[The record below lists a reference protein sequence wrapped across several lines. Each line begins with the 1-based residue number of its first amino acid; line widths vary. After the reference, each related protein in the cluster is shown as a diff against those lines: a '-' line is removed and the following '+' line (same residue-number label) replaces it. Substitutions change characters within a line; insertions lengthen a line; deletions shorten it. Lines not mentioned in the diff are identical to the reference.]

1 MCAWAAS
8 LSVILGVNGGV
19 LLAADDADQVLE
31 EVLGAEQDRIE
42 VINRVVPACIAVF
55 GPKGDG
61 GGSGVVISPDGYAL
75 TNFHVVQPCGD
86 YMRCG
91 MPDGELYDAVVV
103 GIDPTG
109 DVALIQL
116 LGRDD
121 FPTATLGD
129 SDRLRI
135 GDWCFTIGNPF
146 ILATDFKPS
155 VAFGLVS
162 GTHRYQ
168 YPAGTLLEYADCIQT
183 DAAINPGNSG
193 GPLFNDVGE
202 LIGINGRGSFEKR
215 GRVNVGVGYA
225 ISINQIKK
233 FIGYLRSGRIV
244 DHATLGATVTSD
256 ETGRVVVSNILETSD
271 AYRRGLRYDDEIV
284 SLGGRAIRTANGF
297 KNVLGIYPKGWRIP
311 LTYRRDGQ
319 RYDVMV
325 RLTGVHAREELIAS
339 VQGMSQPAEIPQPGD
354 EDPDKPRRVP
364 KLPEIPRPRKAK
376 KVVMPPQ
383 VSARFEK
390 RRGYA
395 NYFYNQMNR
404 DRVWKGFVSHGEF
417 SQLRGEWMIRGVDRE
432 GDTFEFVLREREAF
446 ATLVDGP
453 HRLDFNKGIEAHMR
467 DHVLPDG
474 RVVFGLPPAEG
485 TLLALS
491 MYRRLLIE
499 GPERF
504 GEVYYL
510 GTAPLAGADTLAD
523 VLVATH
529 DVVEN
534 QFSFSPSDG
543 RLLAV
548 ESAADSER
556 DPFEMTLLQHADV
569 QGRQLPHRFIVRM
582 GDLLVGEYQIEEFV
596 QHKPE
601 PEIDD

>member
-1 MCAWAAS
+1 MS
-8 LSVILGVNGGV
+8 LCLGVVSRV
-19 LLAADDADQVLE
+19 LFADDAD
-31 EVLGAEQDRIE
+31 EVLDEVLSAEQARIE
-42 VINRVVPACIAVF
+42 VIDHVVPACIAVF

-75 TNFHVVQPCGD
+75 TNFHVVQPSGD

-91 MPDGELYDAVVV
+91 MSDGVLYDAVVV

-146 ILATDFKPS
+146 ILATDFMPS
-155 VAFGLVS
+155 VAYGLVS

-244 DHATLGATVTSD
+244 DHATLGATVASG
-256 ETGRVVVSNILETSD
+256 ETGNVVVSNILETSD

-297 KNVLGIYPKGWRIP
+297 KNMLGIFPKGWKIP

-325 RLTGVHAREELIAS
+325 RLAGVHSREELIAG
-339 VQGMSQPAEIPQPGD
+339 VQGMSQPAEIPQPEGD
-354 EDPDKPRRVP
+354 DPDRPRKTPELP
-364 KLPEIPRPRKAK
+364 KIPRPKPKRKT

-383 VSARFEK
+383 VSERFEK
-390 RRGYA
+390 RRGFA
-395 NYFYNQMNR
+395 NYFYNRLNR
-404 DRVWKGFVSHGEF
+404 DRVWQSFVSHGEF
-417 SQLRGEWMIRGVDRE
+417 SQLRGEWMIRGVDAA
-432 GDTFEFVLREREAF
+432 GDTFEIVLREREAF
-446 ATLVDGP
+446 ATLADGL
-453 HRLDFNKGIEAHMR
+453 HRLDFNKDIEAHMR
-467 DHVLPDG
+467 NHVLPDS
-474 RVVFGLPPAEG
+474 RIAFGLPPAEG
-485 TLLALS
+485 TLLTLS
-491 MYRRLLIE
+491 MWRRLLIE
-499 GPERF
+499 RPDRF

-510 GTAPLAGADTLAD
+510 GTAPLAGDLAD

-534 QFSFSPSDG
+534 HFFFSPNDG

-548 ESAADSER
+548 ESAVDSES
-556 DPFEMTLLQHADV
+556 DPFEMTLYQYADV
-569 QGRQLPHRFIVRM
+569 QGRKLPHRFTIRV
-582 GDLLVGEYQIEEFV
+582 GDLLVGDYQIEEFV
-596 QHKPE
+596 QNEPE